1 MKTTVTLAVAVAMM
15 TSLGVACAPP
25 PDEDAGQIGS
35 VAQAV
40 SSDDFDVDFSGCSEL
55 AAIGTV
61 PAANARPLVPAGYVL
76 AGDATNAV
84 IVVRAVGCSGVSI
97 DGDKPQ
103 AAKLAQ
109 IGVTLVGPDTTAD
122 INNYLLW
129 FATDLGQLHG
139 KLAAAGLDPDNDQ
152 GLTYSFTPGGPPGS
166 GTLEVG
172 TSPPHAPPFTA
183 GGPAVVPTA
192 APVGFTANWWRDGQH
207 GTVSMRTVFPAIRFG
222 SATTTLTTPAGSA
235 LAALIGGTSMTFA
248 LLDSHNTFSAA
259 HLEVR

>member
-1 MKTTVTLAVAVAMM
+1 MKTTATLAVVVAMM

-25 PDEDAGQIGS
+25 DEDAEQIGS
-35 VAQAV
+35 VAQAA
-40 SSDDFDVDFSGCSEL
+40 SNNEFDVDFSGCSEL

-97 DGDKPQ
+97 DGDKPK
-103 AAKLAQ
+103 AARLAQ
-109 IGVTLVGPDTTAD
+109 IGVTLVGPDATAD

-129 FATDLGQLHG
+129 FVTDLGQLHG

-152 GLTYSFTPGGPPGS
+152 GLAYSFTPGGSGA
-166 GTLEVG
+166 GTLAVE

-192 APVGFTANWWRDGQH
+192 APVGFTANWWHDGQH

-222 SATTTLTTPAGSA
+222 GATTTLSTPPGSA

-248 LLDSHNTFSAA
+248 VFDSHNTFAGA
-259 HLEVR
+259 HMEVR

>member
-1 MKTTVTLAVAVAMM
+1 MKTTVTSAVVVTM
-15 TSLGVACAPP
+15 TMIGLGVACAPP
-25 PDEDAGQIGS
+25 GEDAGGVGS
-35 VAQAV
+35 VAQAA
-40 SSDDFDVDFSGCSEL
+40 SSRDFDVDFSGCSEL

-97 DGDKPQ
+97 DGDMPK
-103 AAKLAQ
+103 AARLAQ
-109 IGVTLVGPDTTAD
+109 IGVTLVGPDATAD

-129 FATDLGQLHG
+129 FVTDLGQLHG
-139 KLAAAGLDPDNDQ
+139 KLAAAGLDPDSDQ
-152 GLTYSFTPGGPPGS
+152 GLAYGFTPGGAGA
-166 GTLEVG
+166 GTLAVG

-183 GGPAVVPTA
+183 GGPAAVPAA
-192 APVGFTANWWRDGQH
+192 APVGFTANWWQDGQH
-207 GTVSMRTVFPAIRFG
+207 GTVSMRTVLPAIRFG
-222 SATTTLTTPAGSA
+222 GATTTLTTPAGSA

-248 LLDSHNTFSAA
+248 VLDSYNTFSAA